1 MSTFGLIHGARS
13 DSTHWRFLVPE
24 LEQRG
29 HRVLLVDLPM
39 SDPKADQ
46 IAYADA
52 AEAAF
57 ANAGEPIIAVGH
69 SMGSAVAVQ
78 LEDRIPLAGM
88 ILLTPAIFYSP
99 EQAPDQPPPLLANPT
114 ARVPTDEGL
123 LVLPRDVTYDA
134 YHDCPPDIIEWA
146 LDVLKPQGV
155 AGMTA
160 PFEFRPIRVP
170 SALIRASEDRTVS
183 PDWQEWAAL
192 ALTGAPAIAIPGSHS
207 PFLARPAFLAD
218 QFHTLAKD
226 FASRN

>member
-1 MSTFGLIHGARS
+1 
-13 DSTHWRFLVPE
+13 
-24 LEQRG
+24 
-29 HRVLLVDLPM
+29 
-39 SDPKADQ
+39 
-46 IAYADA
+46 
-52 AEAAF
+52 
-57 ANAGEPIIAVGH
+57 
-69 SMGSAVAVQ
+69 MGSAVAVQ

-88 ILLTPAIFYSP
+88 ILLTPAIFYSS
-99 EQAPDQPPPLLANPT
+99 ERAPDQPPLLLADPT

-123 LVLPRDVTYDA
+123 FVMPRDVVYDA
-134 YHDCPPDIIEWA
+134 FHDCSPDIIEWA
-146 LDVLKPQGV
+146 LGALKPQGV

-192 ALTGAPAIAIPGSHS
+192 ALTGAPAIVIPGSHS

-218 QFHTLAKD
+218 QFDTLAKD